1 MTHTQ
6 HTTNSVLVPGVLIGC
21 LDQAGLLHRN
31 LWLANFTDVSL
42 RGEPAQEWLVV
53 SRQEISVLDRGT
65 SPTSEPKT
73 AEGSPREPSA
83 KLLRTIPWQDVKS
96 VRTQSGVGSGTLQVR
111 IGDDWIDLVRF
122 SNAFA
127 TRFHKISRLMEKM
140 REFPETWSE
149 DLYAQSTDPHANT
162 QGFDAPQCP
171 KCSLYLTSKEESC
184 PRCMQKGQILRRVHQ
199 LLRPYRRGAIL
210 LCLLTIAGVIAEL
223 IPPKLQQYM
232 IDHVLTGSSH
242 SNEARDVDFRTALLL
257 IVLALAASRVLLS
270 FVGVFKGKLATII
283 GTGLTR
289 TLRAEMVRKLQ
300 SLAIVYYD
308 RHQVGSMLGRVAHD
322 SEAMH
327 GLMYQITGGFLLQI
341 AQLIGVGAMLVWIN
355 PKLALFT
362 LIPVP
367 LVILGTSIFWKK
379 VYPRYYRLWD
389 ASSKQISVLSGM
401 LTGIRV
407 VKAFSQEEKEYERFS
422 KTSEQLRDWRLWVE
436 NANAWYSA
444 AMSIVFSLGGLIV
457 WYVGGRDVI
466 GNSMSLGELIA
477 FLAYLGMFYA
487 PLSALS
493 NFTSWLTSFLTG
505 SKRVLELLDT
515 PLTVLEPKNPASWE
529 SARGEIRFEEVTFGY
544 DRNQP
549 VLKNVSFEVQAGEM
563 VGIVGRS
570 GSGKSTMVNL
580 LGRFYDVQEGRILV
594 DGIDLRDVSSQQL
607 RERLG
612 IVFQESYMFRGTIWR
627 NLSFG
632 KPEATVQQGLAAAK
646 AAGAHDFICRQQLG
660 YETLLGENGSGL
672 SGGEKQRLSIAR
684 TLLYDPKIL
693 VLDEA
698 TSNIDAEAEKSIQEA
713 LKVLIRGRTTLAI
726 AHRLSTLRNA
736 DRIIVFDQG
745 RLIEQGTHA
754 ELLALDGTYARLVRI
769 QTSVSKNPDVDKLI
783 HTAAE
788 MEKEQLSSS
797 NSKRSKSDRS
807 LSVSSQSTKSRDRSD
822 VGVLERS
829 KDNTGNEDSETSDSL
844 DQDDSSDT
852 DPIQVDDQA
861 QVDQEASTAPAIR
874 WLEDQEC
881 EFRRGLHDRIE
892 LWSEGKLLAAS
903 VFVVKTFPSKYPEGY
918 LSVRSWKDNGEEF
931 ECGMIKD
938 LKSWSIENCKFVRE
952 LIERRYLL
960 RKIQRVRKNQ
970 LESGY
975 LNLEVETDR
984 GPCQFTMR
992 WTQGQALDYSEN
1004 GKLLIDTCENRYVVE
1019 DIDALHAEDRERFLQ
1034 YIYW

>member
-1 MTHTQ
+1 MTQTQ
-6 HTTNSVLVPGVLIGC
+6 NTTNAVLVPGVLIGC
-21 LDQAGLLHRN
+21 LDEAGLVHRN

-42 RGEPAQEWLVV
+42 RGSRSEQWLVV
-53 SRQEISVLDRGT
+53 SSKEVSVLSIEPESEGT
-65 SPTSEPKT
+65 ALKGT
-73 AEGSPREPSA
+73 AEKGTTCA
-83 KLLRTIPWQDVKS
+83 VLLRSVPWTDIKS

-111 IGDDWIDLVRF
+111 VGDDWIDWVRF
-122 SNAFA
+122 SNAYA

-149 DLYAQSTDPHANT
+149 DIYAESHDPHSSG
-162 QGFDAPQCP
+162 QSFDAPECP
-171 KCSLYLTSKEESC
+171 KCALYLSSKEESC

-199 LLRPYRRGAIL
+199 LLHPYRRGAIL
-210 LCLLTIAGVIAEL
+210 LCILTIVGVIAEL

-232 IDHVLTGSSH
+232 IDHVLTGKDESGDP
-242 SNEARDVDFRTALLL
+242 RQVDFKTALLL

-270 FVGVFKGKLATII
+270 FVAVFKGKLATLI

-300 SLAIVYYD
+300 SLAVVYYD

-367 LVILGTSIFWKK
+367 LVILGTSIFWRK

-389 ASSKQISVLSGM
+389 ASSKQITVLSGM

-407 VKAFSQEEKEYERFS
+407 VKAFSQEDREYERFS

-515 PLTVLEPKNPASWE
+515 PLTVLEPSRPVAWE
-529 SARGEIRFEEVTFGY
+529 NVQGEIRFEEVTFGY

-549 VLKNVSFEVQAGEM
+549 VLKNISFDVKAGEM

-632 KPEATVQQGLAAAK
+632 RPTASLEQGLEAAK

-693 VLDEA
+693 VIDEA

-736 DRIIVFDQG
+736 DRILVFDQG
-745 RLIEQGTHA
+745 RLIEQGSHA

-788 MEKEQLSSS
+788 LEKTQKAAAASG
-797 NSKRSKSDRS
+797 SDRS
-807 LSVSSQSTKSRDRSD
+807 SVSVLDPPNAKSRKS
-822 VGVLERS
+822 
-829 KDNTGNEDSETSDSL
+829 DSETLDAIDGVENPDENSDENS
-844 DQDDSSDT
+844 DEIPMDS
-852 DPIQVDDQA
+852 DPESIP
-861 QVDQEASTAPAIR
+861 APAIV
-874 WLEDQEC
+874 WLEDSQC
-881 EFRRGLHDRIE
+881 ELRRGTHDRIE
-892 LWSEGKLLAAS
+892 LWVDGKLHAAS
-903 VFVVKTFPSKYPEGY
+903 VFIVKTFPSKYPAGY
-918 LSVRSWKDNGEEF
+918 LSVRSWKENGEEY
-931 ECGMIKD
+931 ECGMI
-938 LKSWSIENCKFVRE
+938 RE
-952 LIERRYLL
+952 LAQWRSSNRTLIEEMIERRYLMRRIL
-960 RKIQRVRKNQ
+960 RVRKNQ

-975 LNLEVETDR
+975 LTMDVETDR
-984 GPCQFTMR
+984 GPCILTMR
-992 WTQGQALDYSEN
+992 WTQSQALEYSEN

-1019 DIDALHAEDRERFLQ
+1019 DVDALPAEDRERFLQ
-1034 YIYW
+1034 FIYW

>member
-1 MTHTQ
+1 M
-6 HTTNSVLVPGVLIGC
+6 
-21 LDQAGLLHRN
+21 HRN

-42 RGEPAQEWLVV
+42 RGSPADEWLIV
-53 SRQEISVLDRGT
+53 SAQEISVLARSTDN
-65 SPTSEPKT
+65 SIEPT
-73 AEGSPREPSA
+73 A
-83 KLLRTIPWQDVKS
+83 KVLRSIPWQDVKS

-111 IGDDWIDLVRF
+111 VGEDWIDLVRF
-122 SNAFA
+122 SNAYA

-140 REFPETWSE
+140 REFPETWAD
-149 DLYAQSTDPHANT
+149 DLYTESQDPHSSSH
-162 QGFDAPQCP
+162 GFDAPQCP
-171 KCSLYLTSKEESC
+171 DCSLYLSTKEESC

-199 LLRPYRRGAIL
+199 LLRPYRRGALL

-232 IDHVLTGSSH
+232 IDNVLIGS
-242 SNEARDVDFRTALLL
+242 EQGADARQVDFKTALLL
-257 IVLALAASRVLLS
+257 IVLALAASRILLS
-270 FVGVFKGKLATII
+270 FVAVFKGKLATVI

-389 ASSKQISVLSGM
+389 ASSKQITVLSGM

-407 VKAFSQEEKEYERFS
+407 VKAFSQEDREYERFS
-422 KTSEQLRDWRLWVE
+422 KTSEELRDWRLWVE

-515 PLTVLEPKNPASWE
+515 PLTVLEPKNPVNWE
-529 SARGEIRFEEVTFGY
+529 SSRGEIRFEEVTFGY

-594 DGIDLRDVSSQQL
+594 DGIDLRDLPSQQL

-632 KPEATVQQGLAAAK
+632 RPSATVEQGLAAAK

-713 LKVLIRGRTTLAI
+713 LKVLIQGRTTLAI

-754 ELLALDGTYARLVRI
+754 ELLAKDGTYARLVRI

-788 MEKEQLSSS
+788 REKENKSVAESKRTKGHLVAGSSS
-797 NSKRSKSDRS
+797 DSSES
-807 LSVSSQSTKSRDRSD
+807 SVSILDRPKGRSRKNLSD
-822 VGVLERS
+822 TVNDL
-829 KDNTGNEDSETSDSL
+829 DTNETSDADELGDSEQTE
-844 DQDDSSDT
+844 DQS
-852 DPIQVDDQA
+852 
-861 QVDQEASTAPAIR
+861 STAPSIR
-874 WLEDQEC
+874 WFEDHEC
-881 EFRRGLHDRIE
+881 QFKMGNHDRIE
-892 LWSEGKLLAAS
+892 LWVDGNLLAAS
-903 VFVVKTFPSKYPEGY
+903 VFIVKTFPSKYPLGY
-918 LSVRSWKDNGEEF
+918 LSVRSWKENGEEY
-931 ECGMIKD
+931 ECGMIRD
-938 LKSWSIENCKFVRE
+938 LNLWSSENRALVEE
-952 LIERRYLL
+952 LIDRRYLMRRIL
-960 RKIQRVRKNQ
+960 RVRKNQ

-984 GPCQFTMR
+984 GPCKFTMR
-992 WTQGQALDYSEN
+992 WTQSQALDYSES

-1019 DIDALHAEDRERFLQ
+1019 DIDALPAEDRERFLQ